1 MKMKKK
7 WASAEAKHRDTQLTE
22 SWKQLKLLHGVED
35 EDRKRRRAM
44 AAAPY
49 VPPAPSI
56 REASLPRIPSRATA
70 GGSCAR
76 PADKVYTGT
85 AVLGIAQMAKS
96 NAVPVFSTQEI
107 VDIGRMRRG

>member
-1 MKMKKK
+1 MKKK

-22 SWKQLKLLHGVED
+22 SWKQLKLLHGVVE
-35 EDRKRRRAM
+35 EERKRRRAM
-44 AAAPY
+44 SAESYSPP
-49 VPPAPSI
+49 PPAF
-56 REASLPRIPSRATA
+56 REASLPRIPSRTTA

>member
-49 VPPAPSI
+49 VPPAPSV
-56 REASLPRIPSRATA
+56 REASLPRIPSLSTA

-85 AVLGIAQMAKS
+85 EMIGISIIHKSCLQPIFSKDSAKEVA
-96 NAVPVFSTQEI
+96 N
-107 VDIGRMRRG
+107 MRR

>member
-1 MKMKKK
+1 MKKK
-7 WASAEAKHRDTQLTE
+7 WASAEAKRNDSLLTE
-22 SWKQLKLLHGVED
+22 SWKLLKEAHGVVE
-35 EDRKRRRAM
+35 EDRRRKRAM
-44 AAAPY
+44 AAEPY
-49 VPPAPSI
+49 VPPVPAF
-56 REASLPRIPSRATA
+56 REATLPRIPSRITA

-76 PADKVYTGT
+76 PEDKVYTGT

>member
-1 MKMKKK
+1 MVMKKK

-22 SWKQLKLLHGVED
+22 SWKQLKLLHGVDD
-35 EDRKRRRAM
+35 EARKRRRAM

-56 REASLPRIPSRATA
+56 REASLPRIPSLSTA

-76 PADKVYTGT
+76 PTDKVYTGT
-85 AVLGIAQMAKS
+85 EMIGISIIHKSCLQPIFSKDSAKEVA
-96 NAVPVFSTQEI
+96 N
-107 VDIGRMRRG
+107 MRR

>member
-7 WASAEAKHRDTQLTE
+7 WASAEAKYRDTQLTE
-22 SWKQLKLLHGVED
+22 SWKQLKEAHGVVE
-35 EDRKRRRAM
+35 EDRRRRRAM
-44 AAAPY
+44 AAEPY
-49 VPPAPSI
+49 IPPAPSF
-56 REASLPRIPSRATA
+56 REASLPRIPSRTTA

>member
-1 MKMKKK
+1 MVMKKK

-22 SWKQLKLLHGVED
+22 SWKQLKLLHGVDD
-35 EDRKRRRAM
+35 EARKRRRAM

-56 REASLPRIPSRATA
+56 REASLPRIPSLSTA

-85 AVLGIAQMAKS
+85 EMIGISIIHKS
-96 NAVPVFSTQEI
+96 CLQPIFSTESAKE
-107 VDIGRMRRG
+107 VANMRR